1 MYPIVKPYFT
11 FLTILRLFNFFNYK
25 QATISEFEEKFAKK
39 IGRKYAIAFS
49 SGRVALQHFFESQN
63 IYNEDII
70 IPAYTCIVVPYAV
83 ELSSNRPIFVETK
96 QGQFVPTFSE
106 LIMSK
111 SKYIILTHMF
121 GEVTPIFLER
131 EKYFIIEDACLA
143 LGSQKGDQK
152 AGQIGD
158 VAFFSFNQSKQ
169 MSMYGG
175 GILVTDSKIIYDAL
189 QKCKSNRI
197 SIKSEIKQ
205 VVKTIIYFFYFQKV
219 IYSFAKKL
227 TVLFKIHSKNFST
240 EKCTLDKSIATDFLV
255 SQAILGLQQLQDLDY
270 ILNERKKI
278 ANYYYLYLKGL
289 SCFRRPPKS
298 DEGYELSHYWIILNG
313 NRSEIMDELRNCYGI
328 NTGFANE
335 YSCPTTS
342 YYAFLEEA
350 YPDSTFIGKNI
361 INLPFYIGLTE
372 RDVQYISNSL
382 KEVCEKYR

>member
-49 SGRVALQHFFESQN
+49 SGRVALQHFLESQN
-63 IYNEDII
+63 IHNEDII

-83 ELSSNRPIFVETK
+83 ELSSNRSIFVETK
-96 QGQFVPTFSE
+96 QGQFVPSFSE
-106 LIMSK
+106 LMVPQ

-121 GEVTPIFLER
+121 GEVTPLSLAR

-143 LGSQKGDQK
+143 LGSQKEGQK

-169 MSMYGG
+169 MSMFGG
-175 GILVTDSKIIYDAL
+175 GILVTDSKIISDAL
-189 QKCKSNRI
+189 QKYKSSRI
-197 SIKSEIKQ
+197 AIINEIKQ
-205 VVKTIIYFFYFQKV
+205 VAKIIIYFFYFQKA

-227 TVLFKIHSKNFST
+227 TVLFKIQSKNFST
-240 EKCTLDKSIATDFLV
+240 EKCTLDKSLATDFLV

-270 ILNERKKI
+270 ILQERKKI
-278 ANYYYLYLKGL
+278 ANHYYFYLEGL
-289 SCFRRPPKS
+289 SCFRRPLQS

-313 NRSEIMDELRNCYGI
+313 NRSEIMDELRSCYGI

-342 YYAFLEEA
+342 YYGFPEEA

-372 RDVQYISNSL
+372 RDVQYIANAL